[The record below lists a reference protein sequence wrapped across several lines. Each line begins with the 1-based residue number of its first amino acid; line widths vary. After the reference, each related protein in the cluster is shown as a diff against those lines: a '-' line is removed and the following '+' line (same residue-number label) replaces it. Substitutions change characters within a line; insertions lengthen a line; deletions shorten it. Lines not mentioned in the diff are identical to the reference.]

1 MVPQET
7 TNSGDSADST
17 VCPDSGDS
25 SDSSD
30 GNKVSR
36 NNWYVFVD
44 SLIR

>member
-1 MVPQET
+1 MVLDT
-7 TNSGDSADST
+7 TASSDSVAST